1 MHLTRGMWEAMT
13 AVGYKEK
20 KKYLSRHQVQT
31 IVSFLGEPGGW
42 GKGSLQLRL
51 WGALFH

>member
-1 MHLTRGMWEAMT
+1 MWEAMT

-31 IVSFLGEPGGW
+31 IVSFLGEP
-42 GKGSLQLRL
+42 
-51 WGALFH
+51 